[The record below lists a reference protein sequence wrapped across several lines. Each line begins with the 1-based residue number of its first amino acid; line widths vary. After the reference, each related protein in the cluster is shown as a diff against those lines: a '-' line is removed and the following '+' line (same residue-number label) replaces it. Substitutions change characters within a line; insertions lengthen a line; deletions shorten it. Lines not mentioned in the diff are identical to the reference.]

1 MDKHIMVMPTQDNPS
16 EVPDEKIE
24 VNELGRV

>member
-1 MDKHIMVMPTQDNPS
+1 MDKHIMVMPTQDNPGK
-16 EVPDEKIE
+16 VPDEKIK